1 MPLRKSVARALR
13 EIRRMLPN
21 AHHRNRISRAVKMR
35 LHFCGESHDAVRKRK
50 KRIVAGARNITPG
63 MIFRTPLANDDL
75 ADKNWLA
82 VLNFDAKPLGGGF
95 AP

>member
-1 MPLRKSVARALR
+1 MG
-13 EIRRMLPN
+13 RMRL
-21 AHHRNRISRAVKMR
+21 VKMK
-35 LHFCGESHDAVRKRK
+35 L
-50 KRIVAGARNITPG
+50 INITPG